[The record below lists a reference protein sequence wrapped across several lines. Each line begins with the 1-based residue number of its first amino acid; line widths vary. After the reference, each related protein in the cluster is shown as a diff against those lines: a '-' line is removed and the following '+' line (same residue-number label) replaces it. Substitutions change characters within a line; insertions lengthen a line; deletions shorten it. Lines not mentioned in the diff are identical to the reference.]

1 MSSKEEEIND
11 VSDSDRKTFNDMFM
25 VFDYNGDGSVEASDV
40 KQVQCFLCS
49 VLRERRF
56 LRFAKKQNK

>member
-40 KQVQCFLCS
+40 KQVQCFLC
-49 VLRERRF
+49 
-56 LRFAKKQNK
+56 